1 MTFTFAKTRIIR
13 IAAVLSIL
21 LFAGVAMAQ
30 NMATTLENRDLPR
43 YHQQLDRMN
52 QGNVDILW
60 VGDSIIHGWEGKGKD
75 VWEKYYGN
83 RNAMNFAIGG
93 DRTGHVLWR
102 IANSPMEKISPKI
115 TIVMIGTN
123 NVGHKKPNSDE
134 MHSSPAETVEGV
146 QMIVDQL
153 LGLYPETK
161 ILLLSVF
168 PRGNQPTDRL
178 RAAVNEINQGLEKI
192 YANGAVDRVQL
203 YDIGDLFLDSN
214 GVLSPD
220 IMPDFLHPNA
230 TGYEIWARAV
240 EPMIA
245 DALGDSPVDC
255 QPCPADAD
263 WWRERF
269 DEKNK
274 ILQQGD
280 IDLLMIGDSIT
291 HFWDKTPYWENDG
304 SDVWQ
309 KYLAEMKPVNLGHG
323 GDQTQHILWRL
334 DNYDFSKVHP
344 KAAVLLIGV
353 NNTWNRDREP
363 KNVALGQRK
372 IVQKLRAL
380 FPDMK
385 IFVLKI
391 FPCNS
396 REDQQAQNDAINE
409 LTPYYMRDLENVEV
423 LDIGKVFL
431 NANGELT
438 KDVMPDL
445 LHPNATGYESWG
457 AALYLKL
464 KSAME
469 Q

>member
-1 MTFTFAKTRIIR
+1 MSIIPNKTSRMC
-13 IAAVLSIL
+13 ASLTLAL
-21 LFAGVAMAQ
+21 LFCVGIAFAQ
-30 NMATTLENRDLPR
+30 NPATTLENRDLPR

-52 QGNVDILW
+52 QGEVDILW

-75 VWEKYYGN
+75 VWQKYYGD
-83 RNAMNFAIGG
+83 RKAMNFAIGG

-102 IANSPMEKISPKI
+102 MANSHMEKISPKI

-123 NVGHKKPNSDE
+123 NIGHKKNNSND
-134 MHSSPAETVEGV
+134 MHSTPDETVEGV
-146 QMIVDQL
+146 KMIVDQL
-153 LGLYPETK
+153 LGVYPETK

-168 PRGNQPTDRL
+168 PRGNQPSDPLRL
-178 RAAVNEINQGLEKI
+178 AVNEINKGLEKI
-192 YANGAVDRVQL
+192 YANGAVERVQL
-203 YDIGDLFLDSN
+203 YDIGDLFLDSK
-214 GVLSPD
+214 GVLSPE

-245 DALGDSPVDC
+245 DALGDTPVDC
-255 QPCPADAD
+255 QPGPVDAD
-263 WWRERF
+263 WWKQRF

-274 ILQQGD
+274 ILQQGNV
-280 IDLLMIGDSIT
+280 DLLMIGDSIT
-291 HFWDKTPYWENDG
+291 HFWDDTQFWKDHG
-304 SDVWQ
+304 FDVWQ
-309 KYLAEMKPVNLGHG
+309 KYFADMKPVNLGHG
-323 GDQTQHILWRL
+323 GDQTQHVLWRL
-334 DNYDFSKVHP
+334 ENYDFSKVKP

-363 KNVALGQRK
+363 KNIALGQRR
-372 IVQKLRAL
+372 IVQKLRTL
-380 FPDMK
+380 FPEMK

-409 LTPYYMRDLENVEV
+409 LTPFYMRDLDNVEV
-423 LDIGKVFL
+423 LDLSKVFL
-431 NANGELT
+431 NFKGELT

-445 LHPNATGYESWG
+445 LHPNAVGYESWG

-469 Q
+469 K